1 MAVLTTTS
9 DGTQIDQIIAEYWN
23 NRFLSELRDN
33 LMFYD
38 YALKNTHARGQGTM
52 VHWMGITDLT
62 AGAAITEGS
71 DPTEYNLSATDQT
84 ATVSQYGASILV
96 SDLLQDTWVAGSYQQ
111 LMERLA
117 RNAALTLDT
126 IVLNAVIT
134 GGGTASYGGTAVA
147 RNSIATD
154 GSFDA
159 DIAELRKG
167 VNWLEGLKAQ
177 TYPDG
182 FYRAVISPD
191 VKYDLQGDS
200 ASWQDIVK
208 HTDPSMVTERYA
220 GARGPGRH
228 DIGEL
233 FGIRFAMSQLCPELV
248 YSGSACTDVYQS
260 FLFSPEFFGVSELSG
275 VQMIVK
281 NPHPASDLD
290 MYGTVGWKCAFAKK
304 ELSSS
309 RMIRIET
316 GASLGT

>member
-1 MAVLTTTS
+1 ML
-9 DGTQIDQIIAEYWN
+9 
-23 NRFLSELRDN
+23 
-33 LMFYD
+33 YD

-52 VHWMGITDLT
+52 IHWMGITDMT
-62 AGAAITEGS
+62 AAGAITEGT

-96 SDLLQDTWVAGSYQQ
+96 SDLLQDSWIAGSYQQ

-126 IVLNAVIT
+126 VIRDSILT
-134 GGGTASYGGTAVA
+134 AGGTASYGGTAVA

-159 DIAELRKG
+159 DVAEFRTG
-167 VNWLEGLKAQ
+167 VNYLEVLKAQ

-200 ASWQDIVK
+200 SSWQDVVK
-208 HTDPSMVTERYA
+208 HTDPSMIRERFA

-233 FGIRFAMSQLCPELV
+233 FGIRFAMSQLALEV
-248 YSGSACTDVYQS
+248 TDSGSACTDVYQS
-260 FLFSPEFFGVSELSG
+260 YLFSPEYFGVSELQQ
-275 VQMIVK
+275 VQTIVK

-290 MYGTVGWKCAFAKK
+290 LYGTVGWKVAFAKK
-304 ELSSS
+304 ELSAS

-316 GASLGT
+316 GASLGV